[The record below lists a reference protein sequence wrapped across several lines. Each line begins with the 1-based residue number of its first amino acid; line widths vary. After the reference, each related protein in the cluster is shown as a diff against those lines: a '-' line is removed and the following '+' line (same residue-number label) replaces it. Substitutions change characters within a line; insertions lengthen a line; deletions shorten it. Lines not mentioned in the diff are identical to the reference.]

1 MTYRIDL
8 GEMESHAG
16 RVNEIGGRINTAI
29 GAGSSAENPEA
40 FGLLGMPLA
49 AICFGAQHMAMNV
62 LKEAAQ
68 AATDHHKR
76 VLAWRDDVKDNEEM
90 QRDRFKVED

>member
-1 MTYRIDL
+1 MNYRIDL

-16 RVNEIGGRINTAI
+16 RVSEIGGRINTAV
-29 GAGSSAENPEA
+29 GAGSASDNPEA
-40 FGLLGMPLA
+40 FGLLGIPLA
-49 AICFGAQHMAMNV
+49 AICSGAQHMAMNV

-76 VLAWRDDVKDNEEM
+76 VLAWREDVRNNEEM

>member
-16 RVNEIGGRINTAI
+16 RISEIGGRINTAV
-29 GAGSSAENPEA
+29 GAGSSAENSEA
-40 FGLLGMPLA
+40 FGLLGIPLA
-49 AICFGAQHMAMNV
+49 AICFGAQHRAMGV

-76 VLAWRDDVKDNEEM
+76 VLAWREAVRNNEEM